1 MKGGTAMKPMVSVT
15 GHDGKRL
22 VECDECGPVAVT
34 DLPAWDAAREHLG
47 RVHGTPLAKRAEQ

>member
-1 MKGGTAMKPMVSVT
+1 MANVDVT

-34 DLPAWDAAREHLG
+34 DLPAQQAAREHLT
-47 RVHGTPLAKRAEQ
+47 RVHNVPIVVRAVQ